1 MSSLHS
7 PRFSEPGV
15 PDVRSGSRFLLW
27 LGLRHW
33 RRQLFATA
41 WGTVYLAAVA
51 AFPIMAGLAVQAVA
65 DRSYTELA
73 VAGGLMLL
81 FGVLAAAGEILLHRT
96 MGTIWQTTASWI
108 HQLLS
113 HKTVELGATLSRQ
126 VAAGEVVAVGTSDV
140 SLIGWFMES
149 IGRFASA
156 LVVTAAITVGLLIY
170 QPTLGVLVA
179 VAVPLLAFA
188 VLPLLPGAARRVA
201 VQRAKA
207 GRATTLA
214 ADTVAG
220 LRVLRGIGGEE
231 LFLDR
236 YHDASQEVRAA
247 AVHGARRGASI
258 GAIQVILPG
267 LLLVGVA
274 WYGAMLALDGRIP
287 VGVLVA
293 VYGSVTFLL
302 VPLRSFEEIALAWSS
317 ARPAANRAALVL
329 GLSRADA
336 GPDLPDQPAPSG
348 DLHDPRTGLR
358 ASAGLLT
365 AVVCGDPDLAG
376 RLADRLGGMGDA
388 PSATLGGRSLD
399 SLPLATVRAAVLV
412 QDKDPVLLSGTLAEL
427 LDVPSS
433 GRVTPEA
440 ALSAT
445 QCGDVLAALVR
456 SLPEAEAS
464 DPMRARIT
472 ERGRSL
478 SGGERQRLALARS
491 LVADPEVLVLDEPT
505 SAVDSHTE
513 ARIARGLKEIRDSR
527 TTVVFTASPLVL
539 DCADQ
544 VVFVHEGT
552 ASDTGR
558 HHDLLRGNPH
568 YRAVVARE
576 DDSAME
582 GTA

>member
-1 MSSLHS
+1 MEPIMPSSHS
-7 PRFSEPGV
+7 PTFSEPGV

-65 DRSYTELA
+65 DRSYGELA
-73 VAGGLMLL
+73 LAGGLMLL
-81 FGVLAAAGEILLHRT
+81 FGVLAAAGEILLHRA

-113 HKTVELGATLSRQ
+113 RKTAELGATLSRQ
-126 VAAGEVVAVGTSDV
+126 VAAGEVVAVGTGDV

-274 WYGAMLALDGRIP
+274 
-287 VGVLVA
+287 
-293 VYGSVTFLL
+293 
-302 VPLRSFEEIALAWSS
+302 
-317 ARPAANRAALVL
+317 
-329 GLSRADA
+329 
-336 GPDLPDQPAPSG
+336 
-348 DLHDPRTGLR
+348 
-358 ASAGLLT
+358 
-365 AVVCGDPDLAG
+365 
-376 RLADRLGGMGDA
+376 
-388 PSATLGGRSLD
+388 
-399 SLPLATVRAAVLV
+399 
-412 QDKDPVLLSGTLAEL
+412 
-427 LDVPSS
+427 
-433 GRVTPEA
+433 
-440 ALSAT
+440 
-445 QCGDVLAALVR
+445 
-456 SLPEAEAS
+456 
-464 DPMRARIT
+464 
-472 ERGRSL
+472 
-478 SGGERQRLALARS
+478 
-491 LVADPEVLVLDEPT
+491 
-505 SAVDSHTE
+505 
-513 ARIARGLKEIRDSR
+513 
-527 TTVVFTASPLVL
+527 
-539 DCADQ
+539 
-544 VVFVHEGT
+544 
-552 ASDTGR
+552 
-558 HHDLLRGNPH
+558 
-568 YRAVVARE
+568 
-576 DDSAME
+576 
-582 GTA
+582 